1 MKKILKNSRK
11 KVGQFPGSLIY
22 MGDRTGNG
30 ININVAQ
37 YDRENYSERKNETPR
52 EIKPAGQGSLWIN
65 IDGIHIPETVGAIGD
80 KFGIHP
86 LTQEDIMNTAHRPK
100 AEDNGSY
107 IFVVIKMLD
116 LESGT
121 GTLKTEQ
128 LSLII
133 GKNYVI
139 SFQENAT
146 DEFEAVRGNLREN
159 KGKIRE
165 LGPDYLAYRILDVV
179 LDNYFSVLEKI
190 GDKIESIEDEL
201 VENPTRQTLE
211 KIYKLK
217 GEMIIIRRAVWPL
230 REVISS
236 LEKIETELIA
246 KSTQPYLR
254 DLYDHI
260 VQLIDTNENY
270 REMTAGLMDIYLS
283 SVSNK
288 LNEIMKVLTIISTF
302 FIPLNFIAGLYG
314 MNFNTNISKYN
325 MPELNFYLGYPM
337 ALSIMLL
344 VVIGLFIYFRRK
356 KWF

>member
-11 KVGQFPGSLIY
+11 KSGQLPGSLIY

-30 ININVAQ
+30 IKINVTE
-37 YDRENYSERKNETPR
+37 YDRDNFSEKIAGSPE
-52 EIKPAGQGSLWIN
+52 EIKLEEGKNFWIN
-65 IDGIHIPETVGAIGD
+65 VDGIHVPETIGQIGE

-86 LTQEDIMNTAHRPK
+86 LTMEDILNTSHRPK
-100 AEDNGSY
+100 AEDNASY
-107 IFVVIKMLD
+107 LFVVMKL
-116 LESGT
+116 LSFEGEP
-121 GTLKTEQ
+121 GLLKSEQ
-128 LSLII
+128 VSLII

-139 SFQENAT
+139 SFQEDQS
-146 DEFEAVRGNLREN
+146 DEFETVRDNLRQN
-159 KGKIRE
+159 KGKLRE

-179 LDNYFSVLEKI
+179 LDNYFSVLEKV
-190 GDKIESIEDEL
+190 GDNLESIEDEL
-201 VENPTRQTLE
+201 VEKPTKQTLE

-217 GEMIIIRRAVWPL
+217 GDMIQIRRAVWPL

-236 LEKIETELIA
+236 LDKAETDLIA
-246 KSTQPYLR
+246 KTTRPYLR

-270 REMTAGLMDIYLS
+270 REMTSGLMDIYLS

-314 MNFNTNISKYN
+314 MNFNTEVSKFN

-337 ALSIMLL
+337 VLSLMLL
-344 VVIGLFIYFRRK
+344 IALGLFAYFKRK

>member
-11 KVGQFPGSLIY
+11 KVGQPPGSLIY

-30 ININVAQ
+30 IKINASQ
-37 YDRENYSERKNETPR
+37 FNRENYSEKSILTPE
-52 EIKPAGQGSLWIN
+52 EIKTAPDEILWLN
-65 IDGIHIPETVGAIGD
+65 VDGIHIPETIGAIGNQ
-80 KFGIHP
+80 FGIHP
-86 LTQEDIMNTAHRPK
+86 LTLEDILNTAHRPK

-107 IFVVIKMLD
+107 MFIVMKMLSF
-116 LESGT
+116 ESD
-121 GTLKTEQ
+121 TLLSEQ
-128 LSLII
+128 VSLII
-133 GKNYVI
+133 GKNYVL

-146 DEFEAVRGNLREN
+146 DEFETVRENLRKN

-165 LGPDYLAYRILDVV
+165 LGPDYLAYRLLDVV

-190 GDKIESIEDEL
+190 GDRIEAVEDEL
-201 VENPTRQTLE
+201 IENPTRQTLE

-236 LEKIETELIA
+236 LEKAETQLIS

-270 REMTAGLMDIYLS
+270 REMAAGLMDIYLS

-337 ALSIMLL
+337 VLSLMFL
-344 VVIGLFIYFRRK
+344 VSLGLFIYFKRK

>member
-11 KVGQFPGSLIY
+11 KVGQLPGSLIY

-30 ININVAQ
+30 IKINAAH
-37 YDRENYSERKNETPR
+37 YSRENFSEKNILSPE
-52 EIKPAGQGSLWIN
+52 ELKPVGEGILWLN
-65 IDGIHIPETVGAIGD
+65 VDGIHIPETIGNICD

-86 LTQEDIMNTAHRPK
+86 LTQEDILNTAHRPK

-107 IFVVIKMLD
+107 IFIVMKMLGFQ
-116 LESGT
+116 SGT
-121 GTLKTEQ
+121 LLSEQ
-128 LSLII
+128 VSLIV
-133 GKNYVI
+133 GKNYVL

-146 DEFEAVRGNLREN
+146 DEFETVRENLRKN

-165 LGPDYLAYRILDVV
+165 LGPDYLAYRLLDVV
-179 LDNYFSVLEKI
+179 LDNYFAVLEKI
-190 GDKIESIEDEL
+190 GDEIENVEDEL

-236 LEKIETELIA
+236 LEKTETELIS

-270 REMTAGLMDIYLS
+270 REMAAGLMDIYLS

-302 FIPLNFIAGLYG
+302 FIPLNFIAGIYG
-314 MNFNTNISKYN
+314 MNFNTGISKYN

-337 ALSIMLL
+337 VLFLMFL
-344 VVIGLFIYFRRK
+344 VSLGLFIYFKRK

>member
-1 MKKILKNSRK
+1 MKKFLRNSRK
-11 KVGQFPGSLIY
+11 KVGQLPGSLIY

-30 ININVAQ
+30 IKINITSYN
-37 YDRENYSERKNETPR
+37 RENYSERKVETPE
-52 EIKPAGQGSLWIN
+52 EIKPEAEGSLWVN
-65 IDGIHIPETVGAIGD
+65 VDGIHIPETVGAIGE
-80 KFGIHP
+80 KFNIHP
-86 LTQEDIMNTAHRPK
+86 LTQEDILNTAHRPK

-107 IFVVIKMLD
+107 IFVVIKMLE
-116 LESGT
+116 LEAAS

-128 LSLII
+128 VSLVI
-133 GKNYVI
+133 GKNYVL

-146 DEFEAVRGNLREN
+146 DEFETVRENLRKN
-159 KGKIRE
+159 KGKLRE
-165 LGPDYLAYRILDVV
+165 MGPDYLAYRLLDVV
-179 LDNYFSVLEKI
+179 LDNYFAVLEKI
-190 GDKIESIEDEL
+190 GDRIEAIEDEL

-236 LEKIETELIA
+236 LEKAETDIIS

-270 REMTAGLMDIYLS
+270 REMAAGLMDIYLS

-302 FIPLNFIAGLYG
+302 FIPLNFIAGVYG
-314 MNFNTNISKYN
+314 MNFNTSISRYN
-325 MPELNFYLGYPM
+325 MPELNYYLGYPM
-337 ALSIMLL
+337 VLSLMLL
-344 VVIGLFIYFRRK
+344 IALGLFVYFKRK

>member
-11 KVGQFPGSLIY
+11 KAGQLPGSLIY

-30 ININVAQ
+30 IKINVAE
-37 YDRENYSERKNETPR
+37 YDRDSFSEKILGSPE
-52 EIKPAGQGSLWIN
+52 EIKLEGDKNFWIN
-65 IDGIHIPETVGAIGD
+65 VDGIHKPDVIGAIGE
-80 KFGIHP
+80 KFSIHP
-86 LTQEDIMNTAHRPK
+86 LTMEDILNTSHRPK

-107 IFVVIKMLD
+107 MFVVMKMLSCEAKTD
-116 LESGT
+116 L
-121 GTLKTEQ
+121 LKAEQ
-128 LSLII
+128 ISLII
-133 GKNYVI
+133 GNNYVI
-139 SFQENAT
+139 SFQEDAV
-146 DEFEAVRGNLREN
+146 DEFETVRDNLRQN

-165 LGPDYLAYRILDVV
+165 LGPDYLAYRLLDVV
-179 LDNYFSVLEKI
+179 LDNYFSVLEKV
-190 GDKIESIEDEL
+190 GESIEAIEDEL
-201 VENPTRQTLE
+201 VENSTKQTLE

-217 GEMIIIRRAVWPL
+217 GDMILIRRAVWPL

-236 LEKIETELIA
+236 LDKAETDLIA
-246 KSTQPYLR
+246 KTTRPYLR

-270 REMTAGLMDIYLS
+270 REMTSGLMDIYLS
-283 SVSNK
+283 SVSNR

-314 MNFNTNISKYN
+314 MNFNTAVSKFN

-337 ALSIMLL
+337 VLSLMLL
-344 VVIGLFIYFRRK
+344 IALGLFVYFKRK